1 MKKIVYT
8 QANGVLAIVTPV
20 INTSPVREDITEQQ
34 ALERAISK
42 LPPEVTSYV
51 LVDEANITTDD
62 AHRNAWVL
70 SSDQTSVVV
79 DTTKI

>member
-20 INTSPVREDITEQQ
+20 INTSPVLEDITEEQ
-34 ALERAISK
+34 ALARAISK

-51 LVDEANITTDD
+51 VVDGDKIPTDD
-62 AHRNAWVL
+62 THREAWVL
-70 SSDQTSVVV
+70 SPDQTSVVV

>member
-20 INTSPVREDITEQQ
+20 INTSPVLENITEQQ

-42 LPPEVTSYV
+42 LPVDVGSYV
-51 LVDEANITTDD
+51 LVDEANITTDET
-62 AHRNAWVL
+62 HRNAWVL
-70 SSDQTSVVV
+70 SEDKTSVVV
-79 DTTKI
+79 DSAKI